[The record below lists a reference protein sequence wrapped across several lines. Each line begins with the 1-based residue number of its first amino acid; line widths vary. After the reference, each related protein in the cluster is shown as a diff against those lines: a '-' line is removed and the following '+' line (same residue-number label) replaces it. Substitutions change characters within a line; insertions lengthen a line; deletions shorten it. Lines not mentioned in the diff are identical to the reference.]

1 MKYRSLQK
9 WDDKDNTKG
18 LIFVAQLIDE
28 LLFDFTLDTYKPS
41 AMNTCLLAIE
51 ALSTIASIKK
61 GTIKKPN
68 LKHILDELCENLEN
82 DHVAKSLIN
91 VDLSGVKA
99 TLMDPKSS
107 DQSINTTVELLA
119 IQMQL
124 EPYKKKTEELLYK
137 ELSNQPSMS
146 TLRSLTR
153 SYITTLINC
162 KFSTE
167 YIKRVSQKF
176 FFYSGDRI
184 GGTDAI
190 KDYFELFSL
199 HPQKY
204 GVLYKGPKYL
214 LEFQSSGKRLGIDI
228 QEESPDARI
237 DLKKYNFRK
246 NQDECFLYINEIESL
261 DIFSAKSAT
270 EGKIEL
276 LQTLIGLYH
285 HKETPKPI
293 TECLAFNKES
303 QECRKVSTSIN
314 PMHKCQD
321 MKPGAASKKLY
332 DFISSFSMQRESFQ
346 KFNRSAELHALA
358 LSSESR
364 ENQMINLWISLESLI
379 PSIESNSNTSQIE
392 HISKSLIPFLNL
404 GYIDKLIMRFT
415 NDLYQW
421 NSPLVKSL
429 LKDIKTDGVLN
440 KATHFLVLDEH
451 EPKRARLKDSFRDFH
466 LLRNRFEHIH
476 SIVSDPMKII
486 STLDAHKKRVDWQLR
501 RIYRA
506 RNTIVHDGTTPTYV
520 DILIENTHDYLDSIM
535 NTLMRLAATENT
547 LNSIEQGFK
556 MVELNYFS
564 YYKAINEKGLKF
576 DINNIDRLFFMN
588 QV

>member
-9 WDDKDNTKG
+9 WDGKDNTKG

-28 LLFDFTLDTYKPS
+28 LLFDYTLDTYKPS

-51 ALSTIASIKK
+51 ALNTIKSINK

-82 DHVAKSLIN
+82 DKVAISLIN
-91 VDLSGVKA
+91 IDLNGVKA
-99 TLMDPKSS
+99 TLKDPKSS
-107 DQSINTTVELLA
+107 EQSINTTVELLA
-119 IQMQL
+119 IQMPL
-124 EPYKKKTEELLYK
+124 ESYKKKNEELLYE
-137 ELSNQPSMS
+137 ELTSQPSMS
-146 TLRSLTR
+146 ALRSLTR

-162 KFSTE
+162 GFSTE
-167 YIKRVSQKF
+167 YIKGESQKF
-176 FFYSGDRI
+176 FFYSKNRI
-184 GGTDAI
+184 GGNDAI

-199 HPQKY
+199 KPQKY

-214 LEFQSSGKRLGIDI
+214 LEFQSSAKKLGIDVL
-228 QEESPDARI
+228 EVSPDTRI
-237 DLKKYNFRK
+237 DLTKYSFRK
-246 NQDECFLYINEIESL
+246 SKDECFLYINEIESL
-261 DIFSAKSAT
+261 DIHSAKSAT
-270 EGKIEL
+270 EGKVKL

-285 HKETPKPI
+285 HKEIPKPI
-293 TECLAFNKES
+293 TECLAFNKKTE
-303 QECRKVSTSIN
+303 ECRKASTSIN

-379 PSIESNSNTSQIE
+379 PSIESNNSTSHIE
-392 HISKSLIPFLNL
+392 HISNSLVPFLNL
-404 GYIDKLIMRFT
+404 GYINKLIMRFS
-415 NDLYQW
+415 NDLFQW
-421 NSPLVKSL
+421 NSHIAKNL
-429 LKDIKTDGVLN
+429 LKDIKADGVLN
-440 KATHFLVLDEH
+440 KATHLLVLDEY
-451 EPKRARLKDSFRDFH
+451 ESKRTKLSNSFRDFH
-466 LLRNRFEHIH
+466 LLKNRFEHIQAV
-476 SIVSDPMKII
+476 VSDPKRII
-486 STLDAHKKRVDWQLR
+486 YTLDAHKTRVDWQLR

-535 NTLMRLAATENT
+535 NSLMRLAAKENT

-556 MVELNYFS
+556 MVELNYYS
-564 YYKAINEKGLKF
+564 YYKSINEKGLKF
-576 DINNIDRLFFMN
+576 DSNNIDKLFFMN